1 MNKED
6 IATTYEPITIDGRL
20 TMKHVLDLF
29 ERAGSPDPSS
39 VILVIQTPI
48 GSVEVASISSV
59 VLKGHSTGEETRG
72 LMVAMSDEDSKM
84 VFASDIQG
92 GSGQVV
98 Q

>member
-1 MNKED
+1 MGKD
-6 IATTYEPITIDGRL
+6 DVATTHEPLAIDGRL

-29 ERAGSPDPSS
+29 ERAGSPDPAS

-48 GSVEVASISSV
+48 GSIEVASISSV
-59 VLKGHSTGEETRG
+59 VLRGHSTGEETRG
-72 LMVAMSDEDSKM
+72 LLVAMSDNDSAM

-92 GSGQVV
+92 VSDQVV